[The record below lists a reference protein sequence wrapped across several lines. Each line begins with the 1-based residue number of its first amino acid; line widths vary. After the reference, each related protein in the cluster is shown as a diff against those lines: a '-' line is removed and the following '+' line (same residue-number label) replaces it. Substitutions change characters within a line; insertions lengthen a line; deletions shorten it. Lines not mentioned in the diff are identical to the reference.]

1 MNKKSYTEPKIGQK
15 EGFWRDFSSEINH
28 LWFQTCLN
36 GGGLQTPHFN
46 VFDYKLGI

>member
-28 LWFQTCLN
+28 LWFQKCLN
-36 GGGLQTPHFN
+36 TLLTIFRPVEN
-46 VFDYKLGI
+46 PETE